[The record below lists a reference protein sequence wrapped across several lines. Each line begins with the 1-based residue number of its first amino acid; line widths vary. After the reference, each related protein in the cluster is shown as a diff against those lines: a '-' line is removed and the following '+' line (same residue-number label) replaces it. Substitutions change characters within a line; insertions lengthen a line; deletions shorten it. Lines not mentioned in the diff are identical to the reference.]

1 MDIIIGRNAQNGT
14 LNFTMGQKT
23 TSYGAPNSVPRSVS
37 RRHCRIE
44 VLPNGTYTIEN
55 LKMEND
61 TFVNGSPI
69 FKKTVTTSDTIELG
83 GERYKLSW
91 EVIQKIITSA
101 IPAPPKTA
109 DIRPLRYVWE
119 RYESD
124 TNAIASSMAKKNAI
138 RGVTGAISM
147 LGMILGFVLP
157 DEDGSANF
165 IRFSLVGVAIF
176 VMVLMAVISL
186 IDAKKAPE
194 KRKALQQRLRN
205 EYVCPNC
212 KKFFM
217 NMDYDLLHRQYDN
230 CPYCKA
236 KFIK

>member
-119 RYESD
+119 RYERD

-138 RGVTGAISM
+138 RGGTGAISM
-147 LGMILGFVLP
+147 IGMAVAFVPGL
-157 DEDGSANF
+157 ENVRIIMIVIAVF
-165 IRFSLVGVAIF
+165 III
-176 VMVLMAVISL
+176 LMAIISL
-186 IDAKKAPE
+186 IDAQNAPK